1 MKKQELKLS
10 LDCNFF
16 SIGQA
21 MGIEKSCNDHRQ
33 RLKNKSI
40 AHR

>member
-1 MKKQELKLS
+1 MVQ
-10 LDCNFF
+10 D
-16 SIGQA
+16 

-40 AHR
+40 DPTSPTVETVG